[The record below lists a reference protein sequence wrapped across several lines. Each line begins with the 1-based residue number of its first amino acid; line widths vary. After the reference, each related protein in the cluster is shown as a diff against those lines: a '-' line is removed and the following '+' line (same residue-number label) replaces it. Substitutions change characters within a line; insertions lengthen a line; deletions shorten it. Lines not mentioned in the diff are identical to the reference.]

1 MSHLTAVEMENIK
14 NDEGV
19 QLIYQPLK
27 DFEETCDLFAIRFP
41 IDHLLQGNVHPC
53 VVTSL
58 VHPFVATFSCT
69 FLISNPPI
77 TDPLLT
83 STLNPSTLFLTLP
96 PPPPSRKN

>member
-41 IDHLLQGNVHPC
+41 IDHLLQGNVHP
-53 VVTSL
+53 
-58 VHPFVATFSCT
+58 FVATFSCLL
-69 FLISNPPI
+69 LIFNPPI
-77 TDPLLT
+77 TYPPIT
-83 STLNPSTLFLTLP
+83 SSLNPTTLFLTLP

>member
-41 IDHLLQGNVHPC
+41 IDHLLQGNVHP
-53 VVTSL
+53 
-58 VHPFVATFSCT
+58 FVATFSCT